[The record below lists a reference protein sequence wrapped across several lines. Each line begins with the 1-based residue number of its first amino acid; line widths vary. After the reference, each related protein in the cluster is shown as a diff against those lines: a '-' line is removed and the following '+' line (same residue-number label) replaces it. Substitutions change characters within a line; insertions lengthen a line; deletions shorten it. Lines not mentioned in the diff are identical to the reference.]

1 MPRTSLSPTH
11 EGITLG
17 FDKHDDEVRG
27 ESFSLARQLTVQLH
41 DLGLSVAL
49 DASLGTVNALLAAMA
64 ARCERSAPPADIE
77 MTTDSQGDLIYRCK
91 HKSPHTWKV

>member
-1 MPRTSLSPTH
+1 MPRTFLSPTH
-11 EGITLG
+11 DGITLG
-17 FDKHDDEVRG
+17 FDERDDEARR
-27 ESFSLARQLTVQLH
+27 ESFSLARQLAVQLH
-41 DLGLSVAL
+41 DLGLSTAL

-64 ARCERSAPPADIE
+64 GRCERSAPPADIE